1 MPVVSSSL
9 NKSFVGFDALFDELN
24 KLAELKEPN
33 YPAYNLERLK
43 NNKYKIS
50 IAVAGFTLEKLSV
63 EVIDNL
69 LIVKAES
76 ANTSNENEYIHKGI
90 ALRPFIKNFRL
101 ERNLR
106 VSTSELHEGILSIYL
121 EKIIPEEVT
130 PIKIKINTK

>member
-1 MPVVSSSL
+1 MPIVSSSL
-9 NKSFVGFDALFDELN
+9 NKSFVGFDSLFDELN

-33 YPAYNLERLK
+33 YPAYNLERL
-43 NNKYKIS
+43 NNDKYKIS

-63 EVIDNL
+63 EVTDNL

-76 ANTSNENEYIHKGI
+76 ANTYNENDYIHKGI

-106 VSTSELHEGILSIYL
+106 VSTSEFHEGILSIYL
-121 EKIIPEEVT
+121 EKIIPEEDT

>member
-1 MPVVSSSL
+1 MSIVSSSL
-9 NKSFVGFDALFDELN
+9 NKSFVGFDSLFDELN
-24 KLAELKEPN
+24 KLAELKETN
-33 YPAYNLERLK
+33 YPAFNLEKLK

-50 IAVAGFTLEKLSV
+50 IAVAGFTLDKLSV
-63 EVIDNL
+63 VVLDNL

-106 VSTSELHEGILSIYL
+106 VTISELHEGILSIYL
-121 EKIIPEEVT
+121 EKIIQEEVI

>member
-1 MPVVSSSL
+1 MTIVSSSL
-9 NKSFVGFDALFDELN
+9 NKSFVGFDSLFDELN
-24 KLAELKEPN
+24 KLAELKETN
-33 YPAYNLERLK
+33 YPAFNLEKLK

-50 IAVAGFTLEKLSV
+50 IAVAGFTLDKLSV
-63 EVIDNL
+63 VVLDNL

-106 VSTSELHEGILSIYL
+106 VTISELHEGILSIYL
-121 EKIIPEEVT
+121 EKIIPEEVI

>member
-1 MPVVSSSL
+1 MTIVSSSL
-9 NKSFVGFDALFDELN
+9 NKSFVGFDSLFDELN
-24 KLAELKEPN
+24 KLAELKETN
-33 YPAYNLERLK
+33 YPAFNLEKLK

-50 IAVAGFTLEKLSV
+50 IAVAGFTLDKLSV
-63 EVIDNL
+63 VVLDNL

-106 VSTSELHEGILSIYL
+106 VTISELHEGILSIYL
-121 EKIIPEEVT
+121 EKIIQEEVI

>member
-1 MPVVSSSL
+1 MPIVSSSL
-9 NKSFVGFDALFDELN
+9 NKSFVGFDSLFDELN

-33 YPAYNLERLK
+33 YPAYNLERL
-43 NNKYKIS
+43 NNDKYKIS

-63 EVIDNL
+63 EVTDNL

-76 ANTSNENEYIHKGI
+76 ANTYNENDYIHKGI

-106 VSTSELHEGILSIYL
+106 VSTSEFHEGILSIYL

>member
-1 MPVVSSSL
+1 MPIVSPSL
-9 NKSFVGFDALFDELN
+9 NKSFVGFDSLFDELN

-33 YPAYNLERLK
+33 YPAYNLERL
-43 NNKYKIS
+43 NNDKYKIS

-63 EVIDNL
+63 EVTDNL

-106 VSTSELHEGILSIYL
+106 VSTSEFHEGILSIYL
-121 EKIIPEEVT
+121 EKIIPEEDT